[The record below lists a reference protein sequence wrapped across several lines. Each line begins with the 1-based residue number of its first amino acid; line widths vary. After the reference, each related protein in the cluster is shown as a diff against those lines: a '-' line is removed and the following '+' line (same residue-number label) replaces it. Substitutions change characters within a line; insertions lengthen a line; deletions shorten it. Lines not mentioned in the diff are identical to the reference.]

1 MLIQVFYNKTKFTK
15 NKSFNGYLAISENAD
30 WNIVQIHFEEHVREW
45 WDMFSLR
52 SLYSINIL
60 MFNWRFFDCLLCQ
73 STQSSPWDTAASQHS
88 LVRSPSSAV
97 SSPPLGR
104 GRRSRTAWPLLQ
116 VHQSDICLNY
126 YIVISWQWVFS
137 FSASKL
143 FCILRTNACNKNIF
157 NSFNWI

>member
-45 WDMFSLR
+45 CYMFSLR

-97 SSPPLGR
+97 SSPPPGR

-116 VHQSDICLNY
+116 VHQSDLSQLIY
-126 YIVISWQWVFS
+126 
-137 FSASKL
+137 
-143 FCILRTNACNKNIF
+143 CNIMTMTSTYSPHWSNF
-157 NSFNWI
+157 PT